1 MHLSLFIPDLA
12 LAIIKVKYEEKKK
25 KKGTTEY
32 KYHLCT
38 LYQAATILVAISVT
52 LLSLTR
58 PEDTAFVKLV
68 PK

>member
-1 MHLSLFIPDLA
+1 MS
-12 LAIIKVKYEEKKK
+12 KKK

-32 KYHLCT
+32 KCHLCT